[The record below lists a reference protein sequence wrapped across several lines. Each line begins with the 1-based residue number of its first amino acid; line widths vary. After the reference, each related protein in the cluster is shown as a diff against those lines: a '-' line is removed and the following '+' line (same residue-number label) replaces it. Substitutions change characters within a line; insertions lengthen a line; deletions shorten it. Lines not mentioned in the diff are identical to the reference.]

1 LSFEKIGAD
10 CLPVRKSRGPIFKS
24 VPTRPPSGLF
34 ASQNAK
40 VAFAGREKKEIA
52 LRRGRPPPFS
62 GAAAFIAPHVVF
74 LAPTVTMPVVIT
86 DEPWVPAQETF
97 ITGPEMRGFAAGRPS
112 RKRAREVEEHG
123 LEDDEM
129 VDEHEVERLRKAS
142 RPTYKQVVGKAS
154 GRAWK
159 QPAKQRAASFMKPQT
174 GGTKSW
180 DDRMKEK
187 AAKKAFQEAMKEKA
201 EEARAGRKAE
211 HQRRAAKKQQKEE
224 NRKRTGIIMAEV
236 TNPKTIAKHAKMR
249 KETKKQKALKM

>member
-1 LSFEKIGAD
+1 
-10 CLPVRKSRGPIFKS
+10 
-24 VPTRPPSGLF
+24 
-34 ASQNAK
+34 
-40 VAFAGREKKEIA
+40 
-52 LRRGRPPPFS
+52 
-62 GAAAFIAPHVVF
+62 
-74 LAPTVTMPVVIT
+74 MVIT

-201 EEARAGRKAE
+201 DEARAGRKAE

-224 NRKRTGIIMAEV
+224 NRKRKGSSWRRSPTRKPSRNTRRCARR
-236 TNPKTIAKHAKMR
+236 PRSRRRSRCDDMR
-249 KETKKQKALKM
+249 ARVADEAT

>member
-1 LSFEKIGAD
+1 
-10 CLPVRKSRGPIFKS
+10 
-24 VPTRPPSGLF
+24 
-34 ASQNAK
+34 
-40 VAFAGREKKEIA
+40 
-52 LRRGRPPPFS
+52 
-62 GAAAFIAPHVVF
+62 
-74 LAPTVTMPVVIT
+74 MPVVIT

-159 QPAKQRAASFMKPQT
+159 QPAKQRAASFMKAQT

-201 EEARAGRKAE
+201 DEARADRKAE
-211 HQRRAAKKQQKEE
+211 HQRRAAKKATEGGEHQAHGDHQGGGHQPE
-224 NRKRTGIIMAEV
+224 NHRETREDAQGDQEAEGAQDVRTHTGARRGRGDVGIARSIYPSREQS
-236 TNPKTIAKHAKMR
+236 TTLD
-249 KETKKQKALKM
+249 T

>member
-1 LSFEKIGAD
+1 
-10 CLPVRKSRGPIFKS
+10 
-24 VPTRPPSGLF
+24 
-34 ASQNAK
+34 
-40 VAFAGREKKEIA
+40 
-52 LRRGRPPPFS
+52 
-62 GAAAFIAPHVVF
+62 
-74 LAPTVTMPVVIT
+74 MVIT

-159 QPAKQRAASFMKPQT
+159 QPAKQRAASFMKAQT

-187 AAKKAFQEAMKEKA
+187 AD
-201 EEARAGRKAE
+201 EARADRKAE

-224 NRKRTGIIMAEV
+224 NIKRTGIIKAEV

-249 KETKKQKALKM
+249 KATKKQKALKM